1 MEEFERVCCICGY
14 HVYQEAWEA
23 AVGEELDCER
33 ELNNAHDHYAVA
45 VKRMEVVVGHLPCKL
60 SRLCL
65 LVHELEIYE
74 NRLGR
79 LLHSIASSLVPT
91 MCAI

>member
-1 MEEFERVCCICGY
+1 M
-14 HVYQEAWEA
+14 
-23 AVGEELDCER
+23 GEELDCER

-65 LVHELEIYE
+65 LVHVLEIYE

-79 LLHSIASSLVPT
+79 LLHSIASSLAAYHVYHLKVLYSDH
-91 MCAI
+91 IIFSIL

>member
-1 MEEFERVCCICGY
+1 MA
-14 HVYQEAWEA
+14 HTVYQEAWEA

-65 LVHELEIYE
+65 LVHVLEIYR
-74 NRLGR
+74 NGLGDYFTPF
-79 LLHSIASSLVPT
+79 LHLWCLPCVPSKNF
-91 MCAI
+91 IFR

>member
-1 MEEFERVCCICGY
+1 MYSKLEAHMRDCEAWRSLKECVVFCGY

-60 SRLCL
+60 S
-65 LVHELEIYE
+65 
-74 NRLGR
+74 
-79 LLHSIASSLVPT
+79 
-91 MCAI
+91 